1 MQYLTTKWIVPVLFR
16 MILNTFEMC
25 CRLLLFLLCC
35 TFVASPIQCCVWR
48 VENKSVPHQTSL
60 SHLILRQVVPRTRCS
75 DKRKMYLCQ
84 LKNQMHVSTLF
95 FSSSFFSS
103 NYQKTNRTRPSPNL
117 PKFLLGALKCPP
129 NHILLGPMLIHKKNL
144 C

>member
-103 NYQKTNRTRPSPNL
+103 NFQL
-117 PKFLLGALKCPP
+117 PKNKSNQAKSKLTKVSARCIKVSTKPHSSWS
-129 NHILLGPMLIHKKNL
+129 NADS
-144 C
+144 